1 MELNALVVFTLRNE
15 TPVPIKRQSGWRA
28 EPSGHVLE
36 EEHICDLIKR
46 QINLN
51 AKYCSLKIL
60 FPIILLKKALFSY
73 LEVRLITVAERL

>member
-1 MELNALVVFTLRNE
+1 MFEIIQAVCRTVFKIHQYTLIN
-15 TPVPIKRQSGWRA
+15 P
-28 EPSGHVLE
+28 LY
-36 EEHICDLIKR
+36 ICDLMKR
-46 QINLN
+46 QINVN